1 MKRKQVGIFVYDGA
15 DHLDIAGPAEVLSL
29 ASKYKT
35 EQLLMLYQSKLMPT
49 RPFHV
54 CTISASGQPIETHTG
69 VRMQPDYSFTDAP
82 ELDILIIPG
91 GSFLAVKEVSGNREV
106 ANWIKRHLNIEY
118 ICSVCTGSFIL
129 NEAGLL
135 DGKRVTTHHLAA
147 DMLQRSNA
155 SLQVE
160 SKSKIVHDGHIVT
173 SGGVT
178 SGINMALY
186 LVRLILGDKAA
197 ARTAAYIEFAEPA
210 AGYSGLTKP

>member
-1 MKRKQVGIFVYDGA
+1 MKRRQVGILVHDGA

-35 EQLLMLYQSKLMPT
+35 EQLLMLYQRKLMPT

-54 CTISASGQPIETHTG
+54 CTVSAAGHPIQTHTG
-69 VRMQPDYSFTDAP
+69 VRIQPDYSFADAP

-91 GSFLAVKEVSGNREV
+91 GSFLAVQAVSGNREV
-106 ANWIKRHLNIEY
+106 VNWIKRHLNIEY
-118 ICSVCTGSFIL
+118 ICSVCTGVFML

-147 DMLQRSNA
+147 GMLQRSNA

-160 SKSKIVHDGHIVT
+160 SESKVVHDGNIVS

-186 LVRLILGDKAA
+186 LVRTILGDKAA
-197 ARTAAYIEFAEPA
+197 DRTAAYIEFADPA
-210 AGYSGLTKP
+210 AGL